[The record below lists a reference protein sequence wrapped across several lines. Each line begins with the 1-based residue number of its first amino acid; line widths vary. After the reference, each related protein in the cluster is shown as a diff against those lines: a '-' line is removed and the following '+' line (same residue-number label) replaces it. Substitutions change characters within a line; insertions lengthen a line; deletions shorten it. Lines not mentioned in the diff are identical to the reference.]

1 MGKRSV
7 YTGESAKDRSVNLM
21 DKFITKNNNKAKQ
34 HPKLPGRRKDPNVPL
49 ELWPLKDQIEYWEN
63 RTDADRF
70 DEEYSAYS
78 TWYDEV
84 KRKSGVYPQTFID
97 FTSKLKPEMR
107 AMWENKVMPRHAVM
121 ELRKKGVY

>member
-1 MGKRSV
+1 MGKKSA
-7 YTGESAKDRSVNLM
+7 YSGESAKDRSINLM
-21 DKFITKNNNKAKQ
+21 DKFISKNDKKRSHQPA
-34 HPKLPGRRKDPNVPL
+34 LPGRRKDPNIPVN
-49 ELWPLKDQIEYWEN
+49 LWPLKDQLEYWAN

-70 DEEYSAYS
+70 DDKYSSYS

-84 KRKSGVYPQTFID
+84 KTRSGLYHQTFTD

-107 AMWENKVMPRHAVM
+107 SMWERKITPKEAIS